1 MDEKIL
7 ITGGA
12 GYVGSVM
19 SDHLLNMGYDVTV
32 LDNLMHN
39 QQSLLYLF
47 HHKKF
52 NFIHG
57 DVRNPQLLRAIVPKF
72 DFILPLAAI
81 VGAPLCEKKPED
93 AKSTNYDAIALLN
106 TIRVPERQ
114 KIIFP
119 MTDSG
124 YGSQTGT
131 VHCTEETPLA
141 PVSLYGKTKVDAEK
155 LLMATP
161 NTVSLRLATAFGS
174 SFRLRTDLLINSFVY
189 KALIDNYLVVF
200 EKNFHR
206 NFLHVRDIAH
216 AFQHTIDN
224 FDSMKDEIYNVGD
237 DSLNMTKE
245 QLVFKIKEHIPSLY
259 LHFSEI
265 GKDLDKRNYTVSNKK
280 IAKTGF
286 NCKITIDEGIEEL
299 IKTFRFLETKYSNA

>member
-1 MDEKIL
+1 MNEKIL

-19 SDHLLNMGYDVTV
+19 TDHLLNQGYEVTV

-57 DVRNPQLLRAIVPKF
+57 DVRNPELLRSIVPKF

-93 AKSTNYDAIALLN
+93 ARSTNYEAIALLN
-106 TIRVPERQ
+106 KIRDSKRQ

-141 PVSLYGKTKVDAEK
+141 PVSLYGQTKVDAEK
-155 LLMATP
+155 VLMSTP

-174 SFRLRTDLLINSFVY
+174 SFRLRTDLLINYLVLH
-189 KALIDNYLVVF
+189 ALRDNYIVVF

-206 NFLHVRDIAH
+206 NFIHVRDIAR
-216 AFQHTIDN
+216 AFQHTIEN
-224 FDSMKDEIYNVGD
+224 FDSMKDQIYNIGD

-245 QLVFKIKEHIPSLY
+245 ELVFKIKEHIPSVY
-259 LHFSEI
+259 LHFADI
-265 GKDLDKRNYTVSNKK
+265 GTDMDKRNYTVSNKK

-286 NCKITIDEGIEEL
+286 KIETTIDDGIEEL
-299 IKTFRFLETKYSNA
+299 KRTFQFLERNYSNV